1 MSYFARMRKTG
12 TVFAWVA
19 VIGAGLCGLAFAAAP
34 RADAVSANASA
45 EPPEISDSI
54 TLYAGEAR
62 VQRVPV
68 ALKRVAVGD
77 GKLLEVR
84 SIGDRELVLIARAAG
99 DTTLHLWLRDGSQRD
114 IAIHV
119 GAGNAEQTAAMV
131 RRLLEG
137 GRAIS
142 VNNVAGNVV
151 LSGNNLSSA
160 ELAQVAAVKQL
171 YPQVLDF
178 TTANAVEMRP
188 MVMMQVRI
196 MEFDKRAMDEIGI
209 KWDTII
215 EGPNGGLVHDF
226 STNRFFRQTPGTFP
240 GLDASGSNVNLPL
253 RVPGT
258 PSFFG
263 IATSIS
269 SRINLAMNSGSAW
282 ELATPQLAARS
293 GGVADFLVG
302 GEVPIPVTRELGETS
317 VQFKPFGIR
326 LHIEPVINS
335 AGEIATNLETEVS
348 RIDPSITVAGF
359 PGFITRRVSAEL
371 NVREGETIVISGLV
385 DANAAKGFDRVP
397 GLGRIPILGA
407 LFSSRN
413 FQRNRTEL
421 VIFVTPWVVGAG
433 TEHNKR
439 MVERGEQLHDKMRDL
454 GGLDVL
460 D

>member
-1 MSYFARMRKTG
+1 MRGLVLAATCLVPGFA
-12 TVFAWVA
+12 V
-19 VIGAGLCGLAFAAAP
+19 AAAP
-34 RADAVSANASA
+34 RAVDASA
-45 EPPEISDSI
+45 EARAGTPPIADAL

-62 VQRVPV
+62 VQRVPA
-68 ALKRVAVGD
+68 ALRRVAVGD

-114 IAIHV
+114 VSIHID
-119 GAGNAEQTAAMV
+119 AGNAGQIAAMV

-137 GRAIS
+137 SGAIS
-142 VNNVAGNVV
+142 VNEVAGNVV

-209 KWDTII
+209 KWDTLI
-215 EGPNGGLVHDF
+215 EGPSGGLVHDF

-240 GLDASGSNVNLPL
+240 GVDAGGSNVDLPL

-335 AGEIATNLETEVS
+335 AGEIATNLETEIS
-348 RIDPSITVAGF
+348 RIDPAINVDGF

-385 DANAAKGFDRVP
+385 DANAAKSFDRVP
-397 GLGRIPILGA
+397 GLGQIPVLGA

-421 VIFVTPWVVGAG
+421 VIFVTPWVVGVQS
-433 TEHNKR
+433 EHDRAMAEQGKR
-439 MVERGEQLHDKMRDL
+439 LREQMDEV